1 MKKALQII
9 GGSILLLVALSLP
22 VKVAIITLILP
33 EEYESRTRIIPP
45 AGAIVPREIVI
56 IQSQWTLF
64 PVITN
69 LDLQKRFGRQ
79 YKVDELPVDVCYKL
93 LQSQLK
99 IRHDTHAELIEIVA
113 RSKYKEEA
121 ASIANEIAKVYCR
134 STATTNG
141 GATAVAKI
149 IDAAEPALR
158 PVYPTRC

>member
-1 MKKALQII
+1 M
-9 GGSILLLVALSLP
+9 
-22 VKVAIITLILP
+22 
-33 EEYESRTRIIPP
+33 
-45 AGAIVPREIVI
+45 PREIAI
-56 IQSQWTLF
+56 IQSRGTLF

-69 LDLQKRFGRQ
+69 LGLQKQFARRF
-79 YKVDELPVDVCYKL
+79 KEDELPIDITYKL

-99 IRHDTHAELIEIVA
+99 IRHETRTELIEIAA

-121 ASIANEIAKVYCR
+121 ASIANEIAKVYCL

-158 PVYPTRC
+158 PVYPNTLRNISISLGFALILGFSGVRLIVTGARRRNVPPELQARRSTTDAANS